1 MINSGMAGL
10 NLGLVFH
17 EVEREIRYINE
28 DIKRGSDLH
37 EVSVKITNIMQLLDG
52 FAPILRQQNR
62 SAENISA
69 IFQRVYKLT
78 KSRFKY
84 HRIVF
89 SSPLL
94 SKESEDFQLVG
105 QSNLLVSAINNLIDN
120 SIYWTRIKREKEENS
135 EYIPY
140 IYVSTNTTEFN
151 GPALI
156 IGDNGDGFKLP
167 PEDLTRP
174 FVTTKP
180 GGMGLGLY
188 YASLVMEMYG
198 GKLLFIDPRDYDIPS
213 TVTGA
218 VLALE
223 FKKEH

>member
-1 MINSGMAGL
+1 MI
-10 NLGLVFH
+10 
-17 EVEREIRYINE
+17 IRIN
-28 DIKRGSDLH
+28 IIHYL
-37 EVSVKITNIMQLLDG
+37 
-52 FAPILRQQNR
+52 
-62 SAENISA
+62 
-69 IFQRVYKLT
+69 
-78 KSRFKY
+78 
-84 HRIVF
+84 
-89 SSPLL
+89 
-94 SKESEDFQLVG
+94 
-105 QSNLLVSAINNLIDN
+105 
-120 SIYWTRIKREKEENS
+120 
-135 EYIPY
+135 
-140 IYVSTNTTEFN
+140 YVSTNTTEFN